1 MVIAASHDVQFTTT
15 MSPTLLRAEIII
27 IKIYIYIN
35 KKRKII
41 IIIIEDTR
49 ETTFLSQRISINSV
63 ALQRENAVSFHNT
76 MVRE

>member
-15 MSPTLLRAEIII
+15 MSPTLLRAE
-27 IKIYIYIN
+27 
-35 KKRKII
+35 II

>member
-27 IKIYIYIN
+27 IKKYIKN